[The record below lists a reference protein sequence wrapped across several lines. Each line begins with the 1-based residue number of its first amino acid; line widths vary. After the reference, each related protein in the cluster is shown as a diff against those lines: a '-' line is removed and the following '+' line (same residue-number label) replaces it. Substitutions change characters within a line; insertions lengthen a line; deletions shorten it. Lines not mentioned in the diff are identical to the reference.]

1 MLGPAAV
8 FPESRFA
15 IPYPEIALVPKLPL
29 RFYFLRPPIYLR
41 SSAAAV
47 EQREGNL
54 LASLHS
60 AASAPNYLLSTRLQA
75 VVSEPIISLAPRMTY
90 PANAR
95 ALRHGLKA
103 LHRECVPQ
111 EPRHRDRAWIAA

>member
-1 MLGPAAV
+1 M

-41 SSAAAV
+41 SNAAAV

-60 AASAPNYLLSTRLQA
+60 AAIAPNYLVARFALHRFAIGLVA
-75 VVSEPIISLAPRMTY
+75 VVSEPI
-90 PANAR
+90 
-95 ALRHGLKA
+95 
-103 LHRECVPQ
+103 
-111 EPRHRDRAWIAA
+111 AWLGG